1 MALKLVTKR
10 MILAYYIVLMR
21 GVFIF
26 QRKKTDASGEIR
38 ANNVFSEFYL
48 PVTFESFIALVTKI

>member
-1 MALKLVTKR
+1 